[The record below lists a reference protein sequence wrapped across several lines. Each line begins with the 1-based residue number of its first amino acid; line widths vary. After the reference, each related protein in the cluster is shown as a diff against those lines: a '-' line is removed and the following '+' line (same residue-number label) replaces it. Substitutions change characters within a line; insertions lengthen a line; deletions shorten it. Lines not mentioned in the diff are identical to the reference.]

1 MDISIFLAKTL
12 GIYLVIISLSM
23 FINTDRYRS
32 IIYDLTNHPSSIFL
46 TGVIALIIGIL
57 LVVCHNIWE
66 ANWRIVITLI
76 AWLSFIKGVVRV
88 LFPELA
94 YASITKFMKNDIA
107 YYTTAFICL
116 LLGIF
121 LSYFGFFK

>member
-23 FINTDRYRS
+23 FINAERYKS
-32 IIYDLTNHPSSIFL
+32 IIYDLTNNPSFLFL

-57 LVVCHNIWE
+57 LIVCHNIWQ
-66 ANWRIVITLI
+66 ANWRIIITLI
-76 AWLSFIKGVVRV
+76 AWLSFIKGMVRV
-88 LFPELA
+88 LFPQLA
-94 YASITKFMKNDIA
+94 YASITKFMKNEIA

-121 LSYFGFFK
+121 LSYFGYF

>member
-12 GIYLVIISLSM
+12 GIYLVIMSLSM
-23 FINTDRYRS
+23 FTNAKRYKS
-32 IIYDLTNHPSSIFL
+32 IIYDLTSNPSFLFL

-57 LVVCHNIWE
+57 LIVCHNIWQ
-66 ANWRIVITLI
+66 ANWTIMITLI

-88 LFPELA
+88 VFPQLA
-94 YASITKFMKNDIA
+94 HASITKFMENEIA

-116 LLGIF
+116 LLGIV
-121 LSYFGFFK
+121 LGYFGFF